1 MPDPVFLITGAST
14 GIGAATARHAV
25 RAGYRVVL
33 AARSHEKLDAL
44 RETRGHVLLTG
55 SIAGRRVLPGSFYS
69 CTKHAVT
76 AMAEAARQDL
86 DGSGV
91 RVTLLCP
98 RHGRDALLD
107 AGRPPARSPPTTS
120 PKQSCTPSPARRTS
134 TSTRSWCG
142 RSRSRRS
149 PAHQ

>member
-1 MPDPVFLITGAST
+1 MPDPVFLITGAFT

-55 SIAGRRVLPGSFYS
+55 SIAGRRVMPGSFYS

-91 RVTLLCP
+91 RVTLLSP
-98 RHGRDALLD
+98 GTVATPFWD
-107 AGRPPARSPPTTS
+107 AGGARRLAHRRRRRRSSHVRRHPPA
-120 PKQSCTPSPARRTS
+120 AR
-134 TSTRSWCG
+134 
-142 RSRSRRS
+142 
-149 PAHQ
+149 